1 MKNRGKSALVV
12 VAAVVVLA
20 ACRTSLFG
28 SFNYEDVTE
37 QRAVDQTNF
46 EDSAK
51 VFFATYPNPY
61 PDKEFLWF
69 AVFIDGAVE
78 MHVHDFESDSLQ
90 SVYRFMK
97 QDIPVH
103 TIALH
108 EDTGHLVKCILYVDG
123 HMKCARVYPAWR
135 PVQIPQ
141 FTTQYVVSDH

>member
-1 MKNRGKSALVV
+1 M
-12 VAAVVVLA
+12 VLA
-20 ACRTSLFG
+20 SCQTLIFG
-28 SFNYEDVTE
+28 SASYEDVNEARSGE
-37 QRAVDQTNF
+37 QTHF

-69 AVFIDGAVE
+69 AVFTDGIVE

-90 SVYRFMK
+90 SIYHFSK
-97 QDIPVH
+97 QDIPIH

-108 EDTGHLVKCILYVDG
+108 EDKLHLVKCVLFVDG
-123 HMKCARVYPAWR
+123 RMKCAKLYPAWR

-141 FTTQYVVSDH
+141 FKTHYTIEAK